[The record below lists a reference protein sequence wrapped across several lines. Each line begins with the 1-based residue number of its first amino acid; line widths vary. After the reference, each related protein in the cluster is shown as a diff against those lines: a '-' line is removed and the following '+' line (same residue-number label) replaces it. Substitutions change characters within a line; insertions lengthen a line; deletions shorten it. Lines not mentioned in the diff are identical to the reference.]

1 MNLKATFKRLA
12 NRSEEE
18 LKANNKE
25 SKRIVTTY
33 SRVLGGVL
41 LTFKKDIVY
50 DKNGK
55 IRRNSNLHQI
65 DDKGVCKR
73 VFLEELTRVFN

>member
-1 MNLKATFKRLA
+1 MNLKAKFKQLA
-12 NRSEEE
+12 YESVEE
-18 LKANNKE
+18 KRANNKE
-25 SKRIVTTY
+25 SRRVITTY
-33 SRVLGGVL
+33 TCFLGGVL

-50 DKNGK
+50 DKYGK

-73 VFLEELTRVFN
+73 VFMEELTRVFN